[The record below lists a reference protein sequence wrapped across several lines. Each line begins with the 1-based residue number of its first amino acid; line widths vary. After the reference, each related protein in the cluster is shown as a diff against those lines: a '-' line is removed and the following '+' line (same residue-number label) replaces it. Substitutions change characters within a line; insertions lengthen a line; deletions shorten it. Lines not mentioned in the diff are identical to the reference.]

1 MPRAIGSKPRRPPS
15 MVDASPNA
23 ANENRPSES
32 VHSSNA
38 PTKTERAAMTGV
50 GVASIAGSGLLS
62 ATAINGGGALLAITS
77 VMGVP
82 NLGLWVAVGATGVA
96 LPVAGIALGV
106 NLLHQAFKNY
116 ETQ

>member
-1 MPRAIGSKPRRPPS
+1 MPRTIRSKPQCPPS
-15 MVDASPNA
+15 MVDASLNA

-32 VHSSNA
+32 VHFNGA
-38 PTKTERAAMTGV
+38 PTKAERAAMTGA
-50 GVASIAGSGLLS
+50 GVVSIAGSGLLS

-82 NLGLWVAVGATGVA
+82 NVGLWVAVGATGVA

-106 NLLHQAFKNY
+106 TLLRQAFKKA
-116 ETQ
+116 Q

>member
-1 MPRAIGSKPRRPPS
+1 
-15 MVDASPNA
+15 
-23 ANENRPSES
+23 
-32 VHSSNA
+32 
-38 PTKTERAAMTGV
+38 MTGV